1 MQTSQI
7 RTQPRSPMELF
18 AFDYV
23 ARHKVGG
30 KHLQCATVRQL
41 LVLAPTQLERRAA
54 WSSRHDRNVA

>member
-1 MQTSQI
+1 
-7 RTQPRSPMELF
+7 MELF